1 MSAQPQHLAA
11 ISFYHRSPRGFTS
24 SLAIDQT
31 LFLLVA
37 IELDSRIRNAK
48 MAYPED
54 VGIKAMEI
62 YVPNQVS
69 NTHRQPRPDYI
80 SRW

>member
-11 ISFYHRSPRGFTS
+11 ISFYHRSPREFTS

-37 IELDSRIRNAK
+37 IELDSRIRNAENNLPK
-48 MAYPED
+48 MAYPEN

-69 NTHRQPRPDYI
+69 TYPWTFQ
-80 SRW
+80 S